1 MNLFDRLVTEA
12 LSNRKDLAQLRMVVA
27 KELLHHDIL
36 REMSAAGLLRGLTF
50 IGGTCL
56 RACYGS
62 IRLSEDLDFTGGA
75 TFRREDLGSLGAI
88 LVQRLEAK
96 YGPAVTVSD
105 PKKQTGNVDTWK
117 IRVDTQPERKMLPV
131 QRINIDICA
140 VPSYDRRPMMLQN
153 TYGVDMGTYGLI
165 LQAQS
170 REEIMADKIV
180 ALALRA
186 NRLKN
191 RDLWDLVW
199 LKQQGVNA
207 ARDLV
212 AGKLRDRRVEN
223 GDFLGILHERL
234 LTLEGDPAIR
244 RDFVDEM
251 QRFLPGEIVA
261 KTIVD
266 ENFWKYL
273 CFAVREECEKVAAVL
288 GNPLGWSDG
297 VYQRQ

>member
-1 MNLFDRLVTEA
+1 MSLFDRLVTEA
-12 LSNRKDLAQLRMVVA
+12 LGNRKDLAPLRMVVA

-36 REMSAAGLLRGLTF
+36 REMSAAGLLRNLTF

-75 TFRREDLGSLGAI
+75 TFHREDLRDLGSI

-96 YGPAVTVSD
+96 YGLAVAVSD
-105 PKKQTGNVDTWK
+105 PKKETGNVDTWK
-117 IRVDTQPERKMLPV
+117 IRVSTQPEGKMLPI

-140 VPSYDRRPMMLQN
+140 VPSYDRQPMMLN
-153 TYGVDMGTYGLI
+153 NMYGVDMGTYGLI

-170 REEIMADKIV
+170 REEIMADKVV

-212 AGKLRDRRVEN
+212 AGKLRDRRIEA
-223 GDFLGILHERL
+223 GEFLEILHGRQ
-234 LTLEGDPAIR
+234 LTLEGDSAVR
-244 RDFVDEM
+244 RDFIDEM
-251 QRFLPGEIVA
+251 KRFLPGDIVA

-266 ENFWKYL
+266 KNFWKYL
-273 CFAVREECEKVAAVL
+273 CFVVREECEKVAAVL
-288 GNPLGWSDG
+288 GDPPGWSNG
-297 VYQRQ
+297 GYQLQ

>member
-1 MNLFDRLVTEA
+1 
-12 LSNRKDLAQLRMVVA
+12 MVVA

-36 REMSAAGLLRGLTF
+36 REMAAAGLLKELTF

-75 TFRREDLGSLGAI
+75 TFRRQDLRDLGRI

-96 YGPAVTVSD
+96 YGLAVTVSD
-105 PKKQTGNVDTWK
+105 PEKETGNVSTWK
-117 IRVDTQPERKMLPV
+117 IRVITQPDGKMLPS

-140 VPSYDRRPMMLQN
+140 LPSYDRRPMMLRN
-153 TYGVDMGTYGLI
+153 IYGVDMGTYGLI

-180 ALALRA
+180 ALALRP

-199 LKQQGVNA
+199 LKQQGVEP
-207 ARDLV
+207 ARHLV
-212 AGKLRDRRVEN
+212 ADKLRDRRIET
-223 GDFLGILHERL
+223 DQFLEAMHERL
-234 LTLEGDPAIR
+234 LTLDGDPAVR
-244 RDFVDEM
+244 RSFIDEM
-251 QRFLPGEIVA
+251 KRFLPGEIVTA
-261 KTIVD
+261 TIMG
-266 ENFWKYL
+266 ENFWQYL
-273 CFAVREECEKVAAVL
+273 CFVVREECAKVAEVL
-288 GNPLGWSDG
+288 RGSAGHAG
-297 VYQRQ
+297 I